1 MLSRIVSFASA
12 LALGASTVSAANVT
26 LPVSLNSTFVFDGNT
41 SDLAQQ
47 FYARYAAGDSL
58 TPMNSIVVPDL
69 VQTRITNAGAMSFAE
84 LPGLLQLA
92 LLWDTGY
99 VLDPLK
105 KPVQVKTIGGQSM
118 AEIFV
123 TKHELEDIAGCT
135 SQNCTDPTG
144 HLAYKSLQCNGD
156 QILPVTKCVVSDFTQ
171 SESIHLS
178 MWVTGSDP
186 NAIPKINILDHS
198 WVDGNKTYSVYA
210 IHTGNDAAY
219 GTCPDNNAYD
229 AVVIPCRIESKT
241 NETIMAQTSSPK
253 ISAWVDTWLAA
264 FPTTTTASVDS
275 KSGIGGVAIAGII
288 AGAVVVIGITAF
300 IIVRSKRKK
309 RGQDSSDIRIGE
321 IYDGV
326 NPNTLLPPNSKRLS
340 QPGTSGNATLS
351 RDTSMTMRP
360 TEDDYGSSDS
370 NSVLKALCNDPN
382 LVNKR
387 MIFEKLQ
394 FEKLLS
400 KGAYG
405 EVWIC
410 QYDGQQIAVKR
421 LLQSKQ
427 HTFEEVREFTNEIQ
441 LSASLRHP
449 NIVEFVGV
457 AWNSLENLVMAVE
470 YLPSGDLQN
479 YLKKNRDLLSWARDK
494 IHMALGIA
502 RALEY
507 IHGRTPPLIHRDVKS
522 KNVLLTER
530 LDAKLIDFGVSRNFE
545 LASMTAGVGTPY
557 WTAPEILEGT
567 KYSEQSDIYSFGV
580 LLSELDTGELPYF
593 DASSATGKKLKPFQI
608 LNDVMAGTLHP
619 SFTDECP
626 PRIRK
631 VARLCFQRDPSKRP
645 SAAELVQLLEG

>member
-1 MLSRIVSFASA
+1 M
-12 LALGASTVSAANVT
+12 VSAANVT
-26 LPVSLNSTFVFDGNT
+26 LPVPLNSTFVFDGNT

-47 FYARYAAGDSL
+47 FYARYAAGDTAPVL
-58 TPMNSIVVPDL
+58 TTLAAADMPL
-69 VQTRITNAGAMSFAE
+69 VQTRIENAGAASFAE

-99 VLDPLK
+99 VLDPK
-105 KPVQVKTIGGQSM
+105 KKLIQVLTLGGRSM
-118 AEIFV
+118 ADIFV
-123 TKHELEDIAGCT
+123 TKQEFEVTADCQ
-135 SQNCTDPTG
+135 SMNCTDPMG
-144 HLAYKSLQCNGD
+144 HASFKSKICNGD
-156 QILPVTKCVVSDFTQ
+156 QILKVTKCIASDFTQ
-171 SESIHLS
+171 SESIHSAL
-178 MWVTGSDP
+178 WATGSNP
-186 NAIPKINILDHS
+186 SAIPDINILDHS
-198 WVDGNKTYSVYA
+198 WIDDGSGESYSVYA
-210 IHTGNDAAY
+210 IHTGVDTAGY
-219 GTCPDNNAYD
+219 GNCPTDAYD
-229 AVVIPCRIESKT
+229 AVVIPCFTKSKT
-241 NETIMAQTSSPK
+241 PQATLAQMSAPKTSVW
-253 ISAWVDTWLAA
+253 IDTWLAA
-264 FPTTTTASVDS
+264 FPESATSTSSSDGSSTGSSTTSNTSAKSS
-275 KSGIGGVAIAGII
+275 SSGIGGGAIAGII
-288 AGAVVVIGITAF
+288 VGVVVVIGIIAF
-300 IIVRSKRKK
+300 IVVRKRKS
-309 RGQDSSDIRIGE
+309 RDQDSTAKPV
-321 IYDGV
+321 DGV
-326 NPNTLLPPNSKRLS
+326 DPNVLLTPNTKHLS
-340 QPGTSGNATLS
+340 QEGMSGNAAVG
-351 RDTSMTMRP
+351 TSSGMTMRP
-360 TEDDYGSSDS
+360 TEDDYGSSGG
-370 NSVLKALCNDPN
+370 NSVLKALYSDPN

-593 DASSATGKKLKPFQI
+593 DASSTAGEKLKPFQI

-631 VARLCFQRDPSKRP
+631 VAELCFQRDPSKRP